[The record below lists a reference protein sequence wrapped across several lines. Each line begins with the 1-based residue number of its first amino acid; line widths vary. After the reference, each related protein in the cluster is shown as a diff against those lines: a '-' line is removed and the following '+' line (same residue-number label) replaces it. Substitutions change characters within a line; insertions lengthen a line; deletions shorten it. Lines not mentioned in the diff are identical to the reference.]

1 MHSCSFY
8 SDAHCYLI
16 SLTDS
21 DGISG
26 TLNLSNSASDGIFWN
41 LITGCTALISDGT
54 FNQKGNQKVI
64 HSWDSLQSQR
74 SHNTTCCKGLLASS
88 PYVAIKSNW
97 LLSSQ
102 HPLSFSKIQIAQ
114 PSVDSQCG
122 AGCSWEISMS
132 HAETCLT
139 LSIWL
144 SKLSKTHLFR
154 SGKWVCLVL
163 VTICTNSVTLVCC
176 NCYNYWQK
184 HPSDS
189 PFLATLFLT
198 FISSL
203 REKKKNLIVYNQ
215 VHHQDHLFF
224 FQSL

>member
-88 PYVAIKSNW
+88 PYVAIKHNW

-102 HPLSFSKIQIAQ
+102 HPLPFSKIQIAQ
-114 PSVDSQCG
+114 LSVES
-122 AGCSWEISMS
+122 AAPRTCSCRDLSYFKHMIKQ
-132 HAETCLT
+132 T
-139 LSIWL
+139 LKRL
-144 SKLSKTHLFR
+144 
-154 SGKWVCLVL
+154 
-163 VTICTNSVTLVCC
+163 IC
-176 NCYNYWQK
+176 
-184 HPSDS
+184 
-189 PFLATLFLT
+189 LFLR
-198 FISSL
+198 ILASL
-203 REKKKNLIVYNQ
+203 GIVMNPSLLSYYIHTHKLTTTTPNFLIQNIFTVKF
-215 VHHQDHLFF
+215 V
-224 FQSL
+224 S

>member
-144 SKLSKTHLFR
+144 SKLSKTHLSLSEDSCLTGYTDASKFPFR
-154 SGKWVCLVL
+154 LCMHIH
-163 VTICTNSVTLVCC
+163 TH
-176 NCYNYWQK
+176 Q
-184 HPSDS
+184 
-189 PFLATLFLT
+189 FLLFWYKT
-198 FISSL
+198 FL
-203 REKKKNLIVYNQ
+203 L
-215 VHHQDHLFF
+215 
-224 FQSL
+224 